1 MPDSNP
7 KPTIFLVHGG
17 WHTPAHYEPLLRILR
32 AHNYPVAT
40 IDLPTCA
47 HPDSASK
54 TIYDDIRAITSAIA
68 AIADAGADVIVLM
81 HSYGGFVG
89 SDGVWGLGKVEREK
103 EGRRG
108 GVVKMVYVAAAVAEK
123 GTKLVDLFGGE
134 IPEYAAV
141 DVSNTPLPKK
151 NPVQIQSFSFF
162 FFFFLGGGIG

>member
-1 MPDSNP
+1 M
-7 KPTIFLVHGG
+7 
-17 WHTPAHYEPLLRILR
+17 
-32 AHNYPVAT
+32 
-40 IDLPTCA
+40 
-47 HPDSASK
+47 
-54 TIYDDIRAITSAIA
+54 
-68 AIADAGADVIVLM
+68 
-81 HSYGGFVG
+81 G